1 MASKKILVVASN
13 YGVWAEELQ
22 APWDILTDA
31 GHQLT
36 LATYKGKTPLPLK
49 ISVQPDFVDPIQ
61 DVQVNPPEVCRRVE
75 QILAGGHWSRP
86 IKLADARMADYD
98 AIVMAGG
105 FGADLDMTNNP
116 KIHQLILDAIASDK
130 LVAAICFAVGALAMT
145 RDPQNGY
152 RSVIAGKRVTA
163 HPRDWDFT
171 GDVTYE
177 LYQPTP
183 DNRGAEGLVTPG
195 FLLAIEALA
204 TDAVGP
210 SGTCVADPKTSRE
223 NPSVVYDWPFITG
236 CSVESSIA
244 FGRKIV
250 EVLAS
255 R

>member
-1 MASKKILVVASN
+1 MAAKKILVVASN

-22 APWDILTDA
+22 APWDILKKA

-36 LATYKGKTPLPLK
+36 LATYKGKTPLPLQ

-61 DVQVNPPEVCRRVE
+61 NVAVNPPDVCARVE
-75 QILAGGHWSRP
+75 QILAEGEWSRP

-116 KIHQLILDAIASDK
+116 TLHKLILDAYHADK
-130 LVAAICFAVGALAMT
+130 LVAAICFAVASLALT
-145 RDPQNGY
+145 RDPANGF
-152 RSVIAGKRVTA
+152 RSIISGKRVTA

-171 GDVTYE
+171 GTVTYE
-177 LYQPTP
+177 LYRTTP
-183 DNRGAEGLVTPG
+183 DNRGAEGLETPG
-195 FLLAIEALA
+195 FLLPIEAMA

-210 SGTCVADPKTSRE
+210 SGACFADPKTTRE
-223 NPSVVYDWPFITG
+223 NPSIVFDWPFITG
-236 CSVESSIA
+236 CSVESSVA

-250 EVLAS
+250 DVLAS